1 MPSYLVLVCAGVLTN
16 GRIESELERSVRR
29 ALLTHS
35 HFDHAG
41 GLEQFRNLGP
51 VLVHPNARKRLEADG
66 VRAQWVDVEGPI
78 ELRLDDEVVRV
89 WHPGQSWIFEP
100 GGLGVFDPG
109 INALSILTRILPEP
123 VFVAAAELCFPAN
136 REAPIAATL
145 SLTDRTA
152 LPITAEFD
160 FRQTGPQ
167 TWNISVVTDDGQLLL
182 SSGGRRLALDDE
194 VRLDGTN
201 AEYPS
206 LYRRFLELSATSA
219 SDVDLAPLR
228 LVADAF
234 LLGRRC
240 IVEPF
245 ED

>member
-1 MPSYLVLVCAGVLTN
+1 MINFRYHIVSITAVFLALGIGVALGSTFLDQATVDVLNRNIRSAENRIKDTNAENEQLRATDQRAQARDQALVQDAAAFLGDDLTDVPVVVVVAPGVDGDVVDRILGVLDAT
-16 GRIESELERSVRR
+16 G
-29 ALLTHS
+29 
-35 HFDHAG
+35 
-41 GLEQFRNLGP
+41 
-51 VLVHPNARKRLEADG
+51 AD
-66 VRAQWVDVEGPI
+66 
-78 ELRLDDEVVRV
+78 LR
-89 WHPGQSWIFEP
+89 G
-100 GGLGVFDPG
+100 
-109 INALSILTRILPEP
+109 
-123 VFVAAAELCFPAN
+123 
-136 REAPIAATL
+136 TL